1 MLLHLLLNTLIVGAG
16 YGLMAMAFRLMY
28 SVSPFFNMT
37 LGAVAALGAY
47 ASYGLISLCGLP
59 MWAGIIG
66 AIAICALFSYAL
78 EAGIY
83 TPMRNHGASSMV
95 LMVASLGVYTI
106 FESVILLVFGPQYQN
121 LGSIHSAVTV
131 HLGFASIPLVQALT
145 IVAFFV
151 CFGFLNYLLHHT
163 FIGLKIRA
171 VHDSASL
178 ANTIGMKN
186 NQIILL
192 VSVLTGIVLGIDGVL
207 IGYDTG
213 MTPTMGFNLLFKGMI
228 GAIIG
233 GLANLRGAFF
243 GALFLALAEN
253 IGVLIFASEW
263 RDLIAFVIFITFLS
277 LRPQGIF
284 QKKGNLQ

>member
-1 MLLHLLLNTLIVGAG
+1 MILHLLLNTLIVGSG
-16 YGLMAMAFRLMY
+16 YALMSMAFRLMY

-37 LGAVAALGAY
+37 LGAVGALGAY
-47 ASYGLISLCGLP
+47 ATYGLIALCGLP
-59 MWAGIIG
+59 MGVGIIG
-66 AIAICALFSYAL
+66 AIVICALFSYFL

-106 FESVILLVFGPQYQN
+106 FESVILLIFGPQYQN
-121 LGSIHSAVTV
+121 LGSIQTATTV
-131 HLGFASIPLVQALT
+131 SLGFTTVPLVQALT
-145 IVAFFV
+145 IVASFII
-151 CFGFLNYLLHHT
+151 FGGLNYLLHHT

-192 VSVLTGIVLGIDGVL
+192 VSVLTGFVLGIDGVL
-207 IGYDTG
+207 TGYDTG

-228 GAIIG
+228 SAIIG
-233 GLANLRGAFF
+233 GLATLSGAFW
-243 GALFLALAEN
+243 GAMFLALAEN

>member
-37 LGAVAALGAY
+37 LGAVATLGAY
-47 ASYGLISLCGLP
+47 AAYGLISLCGLP
-59 MWAGIIG
+59 AWLGIIG
-66 AIAICALFSYAL
+66 AIAICALFSYCL

-83 TPMRNHGASSMV
+83 TPMRKRNASSMV
-95 LMVASLGVYTI
+95 LMVASLGIYTV
-106 FESVILLVFGPQYQN
+106 FESVILLIFGPQYQN
-121 LGSIHSAVTV
+121 LGNIHSAATV
-131 HLGFASIPLVQALT
+131 HLGFADVPLVQALT
-145 IVAFFV
+145 IVAYLVGFA
-151 CFGFLNYLLHHT
+151 FLNYLLHHT

-171 VHDSASL
+171 VNDSASL
-178 ANTIGMKN
+178 SDIIGIKN
-186 NQIILL
+186 NRIILL
-192 VSVLTGIVLGIDGVL
+192 VSILTGVLLGVDGVL

-213 MTPTMGFNLLFKGMI
+213 MVPTMGFNLLFKGMI

-233 GLANLRGAFF
+233 GLANLRGAFY

-263 RDLIAFVIFITFLS
+263 RDLIAFVIFIIFLS

-284 QKKGNLQ
+284 QKKGE

>member
-1 MLLHLLLNTLIVGAG
+1 MLLHLLINTLIVGTG
-16 YGLMAMAFRLMY
+16 YGLIAIPFRLMN

-37 LGAVAALGAY
+37 IGAVAVLGGYTAY
-47 ASYGLISLCGLP
+47 AALNLGLPLYLVIIISLL
-59 MWAGIIG
+59 AS
-66 AIAICALFSYAL
+66 ALFSGLL
-78 EAGIY
+78 EIGIY
-83 TPMRNHGASSMV
+83 TPMRKHGASPMV

-121 LGSIHSAVTV
+121 LQNINTTKMID
-131 HLGFASIPLVQALT
+131 LGFAEIPLVQVLMIIA
-145 IVAFFV
+145 
-151 CFGFLNYLLHHT
+151 CFLAWIFLNYFLQHT
-163 FIGLKIRA
+163 FIGKKIRA
-171 VHDSASL
+171 INDSATL
-178 ANTIGMKN
+178 ANIIGLKN

-192 VSVLTGIVLGIDGVL
+192 VSVLTGLILGIDGILV
-207 IGYDTG
+207 GYDTG
-213 MTPTMGFNLLFKGMI
+213 LEPTMGFNLLFKGMI

-233 GLANLRGAFF
+233 GVATLNGAFF

-284 QKKGNLQ
+284 QKKENNQ